1 MAGTRCYA
9 DGIFLGAR
17 LRWTEPRC
25 FVGAGRG
32 SGGSVPS
39 RRDEGCGVN
48 APCPAGTLYAAL
60 AMTRG
65 LRVSRSAF
73 AAGRETRWTFGRL
86 TREDAGGVSAAA
98 TAKKNTEAAGCAFPG
113 DSALGAKNVAGRN
126 VFSSACISIGKRR
139 FFRQL
144 GRTNRGRLLLRSKDN
159 KRRRNCRL

>member
-48 APCPAGTLYAAL
+48 APCPAGIPRAAL

-73 AAGRETRWTFGRL
+73 AAGREMCWSFGRL
-86 TREDAGGVSAAA
+86 TRGDAGDNAIAMA
-98 TAKKNTEAAGCAFPG
+98 LKCCAFPG
-113 DSALGAKNVAGRN
+113 GSALAPKNVAGRN
-126 VFSSACISIGKRR
+126 VFSSACMSIGKRR

-144 GRTNRGRLLLRSKDN
+144 GQANRGRLLLRSKDG